1 MKTHT
6 DRLEQLRESAAAER
20 GALGAIE
27 AELDA
32 AQVAAQRARE
42 GLVRAHTD
50 GKQLPRAYK
59 ARDAADAQVDL
70 LKGQVGF
77 ARQRISQATRE
88 AERYEREHAGDLV
101 DELAPDAA
109 RVVDDLQR
117 AASELVAADREW
129 QLISARVNQLLAQVQ
144 DRSLRG
150 SDAHALAPVA
160 RDVRRA
166 LAGGE
171 PIASPLPPR
180 AERRAVA
187 A

>member
-6 DRLEQLRESAAAER
+6 DRLEQLKESEAGER
-20 GALGAIE
+20 AALGAIE

-32 AQVAAQRARE
+32 AQVAAQQARE

-50 GKQLPRAYK
+50 GKQLPAAYK
-59 ARDAADAQVDL
+59 ARDAADAKLDL
-70 LKGQVGF
+70 LQGQVGF
-77 ARQRISQATRE
+77 AQQRISQAARE
-88 AERYEREHAGDLV
+88 AERYERDHARDLI

-109 RVVDDLQR
+109 RVVEDLQR
-117 AASELVAADREW
+117 AAGELVAADREW
-129 QLISARVNQLLAQVQ
+129 QLISARVNRLLAYVQ

-160 RDVRRA
+160 RDARRA

-180 AERRAVA
+180 AKRRA
-187 A
+187 